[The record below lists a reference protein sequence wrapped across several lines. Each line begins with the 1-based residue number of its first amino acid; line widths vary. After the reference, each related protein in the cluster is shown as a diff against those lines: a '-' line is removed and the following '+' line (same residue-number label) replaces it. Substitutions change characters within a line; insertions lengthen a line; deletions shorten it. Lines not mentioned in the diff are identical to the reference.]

1 MKTFRDFIFE
11 QIGRMRIIMLGGP
24 GSGKST
30 YSKYLIDHF
39 DITHIYPG
47 GMLRKEVEKNSEI
60 GKQVKAIIDRG
71 EFVPNQIV
79 LDLIKAQIEKSPKG
93 YILDGWPR
101 YMQQVEDMEK
111 NDIGYDYAVF
121 LDVSREEVLRRLLA
135 RGRADDTE
143 EIINNRID
151 LYKKETGPVV
161 EYMRKRP
168 GFITVNSEQ
177 GTPTEPANEIVLD
190 LIKDKVEKSPKGY
203 ILDGW
208 PRYMEQVEDMHKAE
222 IGYDYAVFLDVSRE
236 EVLKRLLA
244 RGRADDTE
252 EIINNRIELY
262 KKETGPVIEYMRKR
276 PGFITVNSEQGTPE
290 ETANEIIKRIENAAE

>member
-11 QIGRMRIIMLGGP
+11 KLGRMRIVMLGGP

-30 YSKYLIDHF
+30 YTEYLIKHF
-39 DITHIYPG
+39 NITHIYPG
-47 GMLRKEVEKNSEI
+47 GMLRKEVEKGSEI
-60 GKQVKAIIDRG
+60 GKQVKSIIDRG

-79 LDLIKAQIEKSPKG
+79 LDLITKKVEQSPQG
-93 YILDGWPR
+93 YVLDGWPR

-111 NDIGYDYAVF
+111 AEIGYDYAVF
-121 LDVSREEVLRRLLA
+121 LDVSREEVLKRLLA

-177 GTPTEPANEIVLD
+177 GTP
-190 LIKDKVEKSPKGY
+190 
-203 ILDGW
+203 
-208 PRYMEQVEDMHKAE
+208 
-222 IGYDYAVFLDVSRE
+222 
-236 EVLKRLLA
+236 
-244 RGRADDTE
+244 
-252 EIINNRIELY
+252 
-262 KKETGPVIEYMRKR
+262 
-276 PGFITVNSEQGTPE
+276 E
-290 ETANEIIKRIENAAE
+290 ETANEIIKRIEDESK

>member
-47 GMLRKEVEKNSEI
+47 GMLRKEVEKGSEI
-60 GKQVKAIIDRG
+60 GKQVKSIIDRG
-71 EFVPNQIV
+71 EFVP
-79 LDLIKAQIEKSPKG
+79 
-93 YILDGWPR
+93 
-101 YMQQVEDMEK
+101 
-111 NDIGYDYAVF
+111 
-121 LDVSREEVLRRLLA
+121 
-135 RGRADDTE
+135 
-143 EIINNRID
+143 
-151 LYKKETGPVV
+151 
-161 EYMRKRP
+161 
-168 GFITVNSEQ
+168 
-177 GTPTEPANEIVLD
+177 NEIVLD

-236 EVLKRLLA
+236 EVMRRLLA

-252 EIINNRIELY
+252 EIIGNRIELY
-262 KKETGPVIEYMRKR
+262 KKETGPVVEYMRKR
-276 PGFITVNSEQGTPE
+276 PGFIEVKAEGGTPE
-290 ETANEIIKRIENAAE
+290 ETANEIIRKIENESK